1 MVTALSVGEKSA
13 IARVLPGL
21 LLAML
26 LAMLDAMIVSTAL
39 PTVVAD
45 LGGFENLSWV
55 VAAYLLTSTVTT
67 PLWGKAGDLYGRKNL
82 FITAV
87 VIFLVGSML
96 CGLAQSMGQL
106 IAFRALQ
113 GIGAGGL
120 IVGVMTIIGILS
132 PPDQRGRYQ
141 SYLAALSA
149 VATVGGPLLGGAMT
163 DNLSWRWAFYVNLPI
178 GIVALIV
185 TLAQLRLPHTRVE
198 HRIDIA
204 GALLLTI
211 VATAAIL
218 VAVWGGT
225 RYAWGSAQILVLIA
239 VAVVALVAT
248 ILVERRAVEPILSPQ
263 LFGSRDFTVSLA
275 LGFLVGIA
283 LYGSI
288 TFLPLFQQI
297 VQGASATSSGLL
309 LLPLLVG
316 QLVTAI
322 LTGRALKG
330 PSQYRFVAVAGGVAL
345 TLGAFLL
352 SRMEVGTSRWLSAA
366 YMVVFGVGL
375 GFLFQ
380 NVLVIAQNS
389 VPPKDIG
396 AASGALTFFRSI
408 GGTFGVSLFAAIF
421 ISRLHDALASKLAP
435 DVLERLTRNGGRLD
449 ESLAQSLSAA
459 DRSAYV
465 DAVAN
470 ASQGVWG
477 WAIVFSALAIVIGLL
492 VRSRRGEAPEPAA
505 AAKAAS
511 TAVEESGR
519 A

>member
-1 MVTALSVGEKSA
+1 MVTARSAGEKSA

-55 VAAYLLTSTVTT
+55 VAAYLLTSTVST
-67 PLWGKAGDLYGRKNL
+67 PLWGKAGDLYGRKTL
-82 FITAV
+82 FVTAV

-106 IAFRALQ
+106 IAFRAFQ

-120 IVGVMTIIGILS
+120 IVGVMTIIGVLS
-132 PPDQRGRYQ
+132 PPEQRGRYQ
-141 SYLAALSA
+141 SYIAALSA
-149 VATVGGPLLGGAMT
+149 VATVGGPLLGGTMT
-163 DNLSWRWAFYVNLPI
+163 DSLSWRWAFYINLPI
-178 GIVALIV
+178 GIVALAVIL
-185 TLAQLRLPHTRVE
+185 TRLHLPHTRVE

-204 GALLLTI
+204 GALLLT
-211 VATAAIL
+211 VLTTAAIL
-218 VAVWGGT
+218 VAVSGGT
-225 RYAWGSAQILVLIA
+225 RYAWGSAPILVLIA
-239 VAVVALVAT
+239 IAVVALVAT
-248 ILVERRAVEPILSPQ
+248 VFVERRAAEPILSPQ
-263 LFGSRDFTVSLA
+263 LFGVRDFAVSLA

-297 VQGASATSSGLL
+297 VQQASATSSGLL

-330 PSQYRFVAVAGGVAL
+330 PSQYRFIAVAGGAAL

-352 SRMEVGTSRWLSAA
+352 SRMDVGTSRWLSAL
-366 YMVVFGVGL
+366 YMVVFGIGL

-396 AASGALTFFRSI
+396 AASGALTFFRTI
-408 GGTFGVSLFAAIF
+408 GGTLGVSLFAAIF
-421 ISRLHDALASKLAP
+421 TSRLHDALAPRLAP
-435 DVLERLTRNGGRLD
+435 EVLDRVTRNGGRLS
-449 ESLAQSLSAA
+449 ESLAQSLSPAE
-459 DRSAYV
+459 RSAYV
-465 DAVAN
+465 DAVAG
-470 ASQGVWG
+470 ASQTVWM
-477 WAIVFSALAIVIGLL
+477 WAMVFCALALVIGFF
-492 VRSRRGEAPEPAA
+492 VRSGR
-505 AAKAAS
+505 AKAAPVVTS
-511 TAVEESGR
+511 RESSAAVKQPER
-519 A
+519 T